1 MKTLKWMWKKQKEF
15 LSNFFKDTMDKK
27 QKILWTRFQA
37 EHVISEVVE
46 LLGLLPVKEHVL
58 TEAPIDRELIK
69 EELIDALKF
78 WMNICLIHGIT
89 PEEVVEKF
97 KWKSALVELR
107 YSQQLAM
114 KSEKPRVFLD
124 LDGVLFD
131 INKALY
137 SYLKEV
143 HGIDNPKVLE
153 YKDYVMALS
162 SDGFPSSRARRLKK
176 DFERSSYFSDPKF
189 LDKKARSVVRK
200 IRKKG
205 YLVFI
210 LTSRDKR
217 EYHGVEISTFE
228 LLTRGK
234 IPIDGIFFSHQKDRF
249 LIDHSDYVALV
260 VDDDASLIGYLS
272 ELPEFK
278 DKVVLLR
285 KPYNR
290 YIAVKRAVNKL
301 EEILDLLDESD
312 FL

>member
-1 MKTLKWMWKKQKEF
+1 MRTLRWMWKKQKEF
-15 LSNFFKDTMDKK
+15 LSNFFKDTMDSK

-37 EHVISEVVE
+37 EHVISEIVE
-46 LLGLLPVKEHVL
+46 LLGLFPVKEHVL
-58 TEAPIDRELIK
+58 SDTPIDRELVK
-69 EELIDALKF
+69 EELVDALKF
-78 WMNICLIHGIT
+78 WMNLCLIHGIT
-89 PEEVVEKF
+89 PEEIVEKF

-124 LDGVLFD
+124 LDGVLFN

-137 SYLKEV
+137 CYLKDV
-143 HGIDNPKVLE
+143 HGLDYREVLE
-153 YKDYVMALS
+153 FKDYVVALS
-162 SDGFPSSRARRLKK
+162 SNGFPSSRARRLKK
-176 DFERSSYFSDPKF
+176 EFEKSPYFSDPRF
-189 LDKKARSVVRK
+189 LDKKARSVVKK

-249 LIDHSDYVALV
+249 LIDHSDHVALV
-260 VDDDASLIGYLS
+260 VDDDPSLVGYL
-272 ELPEFK
+272 ENLPEFR

-285 KPYNR
+285 QPYNE
-290 YIAVKRAVNKL
+290 YISVKRAVNKL
-301 EEILDLLDESD
+301 EEILDLLEG
-312 FL
+312 